1 MKLKE
6 EITLSAN
13 DILVVND
20 TEKESSQESTELSQ
34 SQRTL
39 ANQIIIFKWGTWNFV
54 IISW

>member
-13 DILVVND
+13 NILVVND
-20 TEKESSQESTELSQ
+20 TEKESSHESIDLSQ

-39 ANQIIIFKWGTWNFV
+39 ENQITIFKWGTWTFV

>member
-39 ANQIIIFKWGTWNFV
+39 ANQITIFKWGTWNFV

>member
-6 EITLSAN
+6 EITLSAD

-20 TEKESSQESTELSQ
+20 TEKESSRESIDPSQ
-34 SQRTL
+34 SHRTL
-39 ANQIIIFKWGTWNFV
+39 AHQITIFKWGTWNFV